1 MRGALLGLVLVLLPS
16 GARAAACCMS
26 ATSFGVGRLLVW
38 EDFAVGV
45 QLGHSRIVG
54 QYDPQRVYRATGT
67 AFQDGITRLEPW
79 AIVRLAE
86 RVQVQARVPVL
97 VNDREA
103 GTTSQVVGGLGDV
116 GAGVRLEA
124 ISLGEFERLP
134 SLGFTLG
141 VLAPTGRRAEQG
153 FAPLGAGATG
163 RGAWGASLA
172 LESEYTWLPWY
183 VRVDAGVS
191 VFAPFIRTDTHATQW
206 FGPVVQTAISGGR
219 ELVPD
224 KLVLALS
231 AQLEWEA
238 PLSLDGEV
246 VPSST
251 GFVPSLVTSFSWRV
265 APHFTLVTALSTSV
279 WPGGVGQNRDARL
292 GVSLGGRYGHF

>member
-1 MRGALLGLVLVLLPS
+1 MRGALLVLMLVLLPS

-54 QYDPQRVYRATGT
+54 QYDPQRAYRATGT

-79 AIVRLAE
+79 AIVRLGE

-191 VFAPFIRTDTHATQW
+191 VFAPFVRAADCALRPGAHA
-206 FGPVVQTAISGGR
+206 A
-219 ELVPD
+219 
-224 KLVLALS
+224 KLDRSSRHAGVAHEERRRDRARL
-231 AQLEWEA
+231 LERRLPLRS
-238 PLSLDGEV
+238 PLSG
-246 VPSST
+246 
-251 GFVPSLVTSFSWRV
+251 
-265 APHFTLVTALSTSV
+265 
-279 WPGGVGQNRDARL
+279 PGRRA
-292 GVSLGGRYGHF
+292 S